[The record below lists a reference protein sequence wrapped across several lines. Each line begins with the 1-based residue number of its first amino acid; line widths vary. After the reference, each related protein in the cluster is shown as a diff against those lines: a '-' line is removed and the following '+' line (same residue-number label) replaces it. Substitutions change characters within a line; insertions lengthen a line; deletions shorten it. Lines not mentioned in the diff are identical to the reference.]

1 MLLSR
6 VLDHAAAGRRA
17 PVAVARFMAEQA
29 EREPDPRVIIS
40 QLVEFWREAL
50 PRTAPVFRVIREA
63 AVGDPEASALEH
75 TRAEQ
80 RLHNYEHA
88 RDCSPNAAGSEPA

>member
-1 MLLSR
+1 
-6 VLDHAAAGRRA
+6 
-17 PVAVARFMAEQA
+17 MAEQA